1 MRQNGGISPAG
12 RWEGAFVLPPNM
24 GTFVKWGLVIIGV
37 IFLFVG
43 LNVLRSI
50 YTDWLWFNN
59 LGFLEVFTT
68 VLWIRVWLFLVGVA
82 VFGVLI
88 TVNVIV
94 VRRKARG
101 ESVLPLPAETL
112 RWLDRLLVVGVVLG
126 SILLTVIFG
135 TIFAGRWEEVLRL
148 ANSTPFG
155 ISDPVFQKDVSF
167 YVFTLPVL
175 ELVQDWLLAAF
186 IVLLVATGAVYFA
199 HHTLRGVRMAATPGI
214 RGHMAVL
221 GSLIFFNLAVNHFL
235 DRYELV
241 FSTRGVVFGA
251 TYTEIH
257 AGMPALVLLTAIAA
271 ASGVLL
277 IVSTLPPLRGGRGTR
292 LIIGAVG
299 LWIVAAIGVGNLY
312 PSFVQRFT
320 VQPNELEREE
330 LYINR
335 NIQFTRVAF
344 GLDRIEEQPYPAR
357 EDVSQEDISTNQETV
372 QNVGL
377 EEISQEDISA
387 NQETVQ
393 NVRLW
398 DPRPL
403 RDTYNQIQHLRL
415 YYNFRDLDVDRY
427 RLDGEYRQ
435 VLIGARELD
444 HENLPGE
451 AQRWINQ
458 KLQYT
463 HGYGAAA
470 SPVTEFTDQGMPEF
484 FVQDVPPKGS
494 IEISRPEIYYGENTS
509 NYVIVNTKQAEF
521 DHPTVEDV
529 PVYVRYQGKGGVR
542 LSSLLRRLAYA
553 WQLGDVNILI
563 SGQITPESKLQYSR
577 DIQERVNKVAPFLML
592 DADPYLVVEDGGLK
606 WIQDAYT
613 VTELYPYSRPFNDT
627 FNYIRNSV
635 KVVIDA
641 YNGSMDFYIA
651 DATDPIIQTY
661 ASIFPTLFKPLDQMS
676 PYLRAHL
683 RYPED
688 LFSVQAET
696 YLQYHMTDPTVFFN
710 KEDQWSIPSEVFRGT
725 QQPVMPYYVIMKLPG
740 EDDEEFVLIL
750 PFTPAERPNMVAWL
764 AARMDGLGEQPL
776 DLADAQYGELVNFT
790 FPRGVQIDG
799 PVQIEARIDNDTE
812 ISQQFTLWDQAGSE
826 VIRGN
831 LLVIPIAESIL
842 YVEPI
847 YLQAEG
853 IALPELKRV
862 ILASSKKV
870 VMEPCLERA
879 VASLVGTTPVKCPS
893 ALDEATE
900 EVSDAAQQLEGIQ
913 KVLQDLRE
921 GLTNLEDAL
930 DQLARIVEEE
940 QQ

>member
-1 MRQNGGISPAG
+1 M
-12 RWEGAFVLPPNM
+12 VLPPNT
-24 GTFVKWGLVIIGV
+24 GTLLKWGLAVVAV
-37 IFLFVG
+37 IFLLVS
-43 LNVLRSI
+43 LSILRAI
-50 YTDWLWFNN
+50 YTDWLWFNH
-59 LGFLEVFTT
+59 LGFLRVFTT
-68 VLWIRVWLFLVGVA
+68 VLWTRIWLFFAGVA
-82 VFGVLI
+82 LFGLLI
-88 TVNVIV
+88 TVNVV
-94 VRRKARG
+94 LVRRHSRG
-101 ESVLPLPAETL
+101 ESVLPLPLETIRVL
-112 RWLDRLLVVGVVLG
+112 NRLVLVGIILG
-126 SILLTVIFG
+126 AILLAIVFG
-135 TIFAGRWEEVLRL
+135 TVAANRWELVLRL
-148 ANSTPFG
+148 VNSTSFG
-155 ISDPVFQKDVSF
+155 IVDPVFEKDISF
-167 YVFTLPVL
+167 YVFTLPIL
-175 ELVQDWLLAAF
+175 EFIQGWFLGAL
-186 IVLLVATGAVYFA
+186 IVLLLVTVAMYFVYYA
-199 HHTLRGVRMAATPGI
+199 LRGVPFVATRWI
-214 RGHMAVL
+214 RGHLAVL
-221 GSLIFFNLAVNHFL
+221 GSLILFDLAANHFL
-235 DRYELV
+235 DRYGLLM
-241 FSTRGVVFGA
+241 SSGGAVFGA
-251 TYTEIH
+251 TYADIN
-257 AGMPALVLLTAIAA
+257 ARMIALVFLTAIAV
-271 ASGVLL
+271 ASGILL
-277 IVSTLPPLRGGRGTR
+277 IVTAVPALRGPRGTR

-299 LWIVAAIGVGNLY
+299 LWVVATILVGNLY

-320 VQPNELEREE
+320 VEPNELEREK
-330 LYINR
+330 LYIER
-335 NIQFTRVAF
+335 NIEFTRAAF
-344 GLDRIEEQPYPAR
+344 GLDRIEEQPYAAR
-357 EDVSQEDISTNQETV
+357 
-372 QNVGL
+372 

-427 RLDGEYRQ
+427 RLDGEFRQ

-444 HENLPGE
+444 PENLPAE
-451 AQRWINQ
+451 AQRWVNQ

-470 SPVTEFTDQGMPEF
+470 SPVTEFTAQGMPEF

-509 NYVIVNTKQAEF
+509 NYVIVNTRQAEF
-521 DHPTVEDV
+521 DHPTEED
-529 PVYVRYQGKGGVR
+529 PVYVRYQGEGGVH
-542 LSSLLRRLAYA
+542 LSSILRRLAYA

-563 SGQITPESKLQYSR
+563 SRQITPESKLQYSR
-577 DIQERVNKVAPFLML
+577 NIQERVSKVAPFLML
-592 DADPYLVVEDGGLK
+592 DADPYLVVEDGRLK

-613 VTELYPYSRPFNDT
+613 GTEQYPYSRPFNDT

-661 ASIFPTLFKPLDQMS
+661 ASIFPTLFKPLDQNAIVALSPDSPFGPLDQMS
-676 PYLRAHL
+676 PYLKTHL

-710 KEDQWSIPSEVFRGT
+710 KEDQWSVPSEVFRGA
-725 QQPVMPYYVIMKLPG
+725 QQRVLPYYVIMKLPG
-740 EDDEEFVLIL
+740 EEEVEFVLIL

-764 AARMDGLGEQPL
+764 AARMDGPH
-776 DLADAQYGELVNFT
+776 YGKLLTFT
-790 FPRGVQIDG
+790 FPRGEQIDG

-853 IALPELKRV
+853 LALPELKRV

-870 VMEPCLERA
+870 VMEPSLDKA
-879 VASLVGTTPVKCPS
+879 LASLLGAPALVRPGLPGEEPTTAS
-893 ALDEATE
+893 QAT
-900 EVSDAAQQLEGIQ
+900 QQLERIQ
-913 KVLQDLRE
+913 QVLQDLKE
-921 GLTNLEDAL
+921 GFTSLEEAVS
-930 DQLARIVEEE
+930 QLAQLVEEE
-940 QQ
+940 Q